1 METGAKTQIRIWSKK
16 IKRVFESYN
25 NQKLILFGIT
35 GDIDN
40 LGLFVA
46 ENGRAEAENLVD
58 SYNRVIGMFMKSFI
72 KTNQKNIK
80 AFAFIPSGEEIFA
93 LGVAKNTKVVKY
105 FFEEVSTK
113 INPLLKSIS
122 PIFREQV
129 TISFGTKIL
138 NGISQ
143 KEIAQ
148 FLEATKKHDKSIASA
163 RYLALM
169 KKIREILAYELDHAK
184 FKSLH
189 AKEFTILLRNIVY
202 LHLHKYKRETKNT
215 LVKVAKKMKK
225 NKKTCNELKK
235 HPLNIQYG
243 FQYTKQENKIVKRL
257 IKNRPN

>member
-1 METGAKTQIRIWSKK
+1 MKTSTKIQVRIWSKK
-16 IKRVFESYN
+16 IKSVFESYN
-25 NQKLILFGIT
+25 KKLILFGIT

-113 INPLLKSIS
+113 INPLLKSVS
-122 PIFREQV
+122 PMFQEQV

-138 NGISQ
+138 NSISQ

-163 RYLALM
+163 HYLTLM

-189 AKEFTILLRNIVY
+189 TRKFTILLRNIVY

-215 LVKVAKKMKK
+215 LMGVAKTMRR
-225 NKKTCNELKK
+225 NKKVHDELKK
-235 HPLNIQYG
+235 HPLNIRYG
-243 FQYTKQENKIVKRL
+243 FQYAKQENKIVKRL
-257 IKNRPN
+257 LKKPT